1 MTEARF
7 PAGTIKVHT
16 GGGGAACAVVTRL
29 RGRGRAEAATA
40 AARPRGGNTTTAL
53 CLNHHEHQTGHLQ
66 VSLRLCGV
74 PERRAVWGLSPG
86 ALGDECALV
95 LPPGKLRLERIRGR
109 LPRCSPSGVLGPRRG
124 PGGVWPCFMT
134 EPQGEASAGLCWSE
148 AWPLW
153 LEGRA
158 SQAVRVRGLGGGLW
172 KQSRAGRGDAGR
184 SEGARKGRLRA
195 GRRHRR
201 GLLIDDEGLRG
212 AEARKRPWFSANSKT
227 PPTQT
232 LQRRSK

>member
-1 MTEARF
+1 M
-7 PAGTIKVHT
+7 
-16 GGGGAACAVVTRL
+16 CAVVTRL

-40 AARPRGGNTTTAL
+40 AARLRGGNTTTAL
-53 CLNHHEHQTGHLQ
+53 RLDHHEHQTGHLQ

-109 LPRCSPSGVLGPRRG
+109 LLRCSPSGVLGLRRG
-124 PGGVWPCFMT
+124 PGGVWPCFVT
-134 EPQGEASAGLCWSE
+134 GPRARPARGCAGWKRGPCGWKDVL
-148 AWPLW
+148 
-153 LEGRA
+153 
-158 SQAVRVRGLGGGLW
+158 SQAVRVRGPGGGLW
-172 KQSRAGRGDAGR
+172 NQSRAEQGDAGW
-184 SEGARKGRLRA
+184 SESARKGRLRV

-201 GLLIDDEGLRG
+201 GLLIDAEGLRG

-227 PPTQT
+227 PDPN
-232 LQRRSK
+232 LQKRSK

>member
-1 MTEARF
+1 M
-7 PAGTIKVHT
+7 
-16 GGGGAACAVVTRL
+16 TRL
-29 RGRGRAEAATA
+29 RGRGRSEAATA
-40 AARPRGGNTTTAL
+40 AARLRGGNTTTAL
-53 CLNHHEHQTGHLQ
+53 CLDHHEHQTGHLQ

-74 PERRAVWGLSPG
+74 PEFRAVWGLSPG

-109 LPRCSPSGVLGPRRG
+109 LLRCSPSGVLGPRRG
-124 PGGVWPCFMT
+124 PGGVCLCFVT

-158 SQAVRVRGLGGGLW
+158 SQAVRVRGAGPGRRALEPES
-172 KQSRAGRGDAGR
+172 SRTRGRGLERGCA
-184 SEGARKGRLRA
+184 EGPFNN
-195 GRRHRR
+195 RR
-201 GLLIDDEGLRG
+201 GLLIDDEGLRGG

-227 PPTQT
+227 PDLN
-232 LQRRSK
+232 LQKRSK